1 MLAAVVPARFKVVV
15 AVKRFAVV
23 TVPTSKLKVVAE
35 VVRSPPLTAKSP
47 TNVVLPVTPK
57 VPAKLTAPVT
67 FKVDDIETAPVASK
81 SPFILNPVKSSV
93 VVFVVDPAR
102 PSLRTFAELR
112 PCNQTSFKSSF
123 KSEAE
128 NKRFL
133 VANPTG

>member
-1 MLAAVVPARFKVVV
+1 MPAKLSVALAPKALIV
-15 AVKRFAVV
+15 A
-23 TVPTSKLKVVAE
+23 TVLVNKLKVVAVE
-35 VVRSPPLTAKSP
+35 VRSPPFIAKSP
-47 TNVVLPVTPK
+47 VKIVSPVTPK
-57 VPAKLTAPVT
+57 VPAKLTASAT
-67 FKVDDIETAPVASK
+67 FKVDNMETAPVVSR

-112 PCNQTSFKSSF
+112 PCNQTSSKSSF